1 MALRNV
7 QMTDSGHVRLNGLMT
22 QALLGQGSSEMTQG
36 ILAMDGISVFNRYNR
51 YFRYNR
57 YGITI
62 YGHLGIPLTR
72 IKTGRITRDRS
83 PHACVTKKQVDY
95 RC

>member
-1 MALRNV
+1 
-7 QMTDSGHVRLNGLMT
+7 
-22 QALLGQGSSEMTQG
+22 
-36 ILAMDGISVFNRYNR
+36 MDGISVFNRYNR

-83 PHACVTKKQVDY
+83 PHVTKKQVDY